1 MVLIFVNLIF
11 DFFLELV
18 IVSVFV
24 SFVFKYFVSCFFE
37 VLGNEVLLMEV
48 LIDWFYFY
56 LVVIIVMDRGDNWEI
71 ILLGWV
77 IVLIDWGIFV
87 YFINYWYLILKEII
101 CFIIK
106 IIWRMVMIF
115 LIFEFDSYILLCDI
129 LFRL

>member
-24 SFVFKYFVSCFFE
+24 SFVFKYFVCCFFE

-87 YFINYWYLILKEII
+87 YIINYWYLILEEII

>member
-48 LIDWFYFY
+48 LIDWLYFY

-77 IVLIDWGIFV
+77 IVLIDWGIFI

>member
-24 SFVFKYFVSCFFE
+24 SFVFKYFVCCFFE

-106 IIWRMVMIF
+106 IIWRIVMIF